1 MASFP
6 KKEYKFINTYINFTI
21 NNFRGSQ
28 TLILSLS
35 SVVEPLNFGW
45 IHSEFKA
52 MFPTSP
58 APDVAM
64 WLDSAQSAG
73 SGSQSQVLC
82 GPFFTIFPFP
92 WLEGR
97 RDDEPSK
104 TTGKRANTQGQWTKK
119 LEGTRV
125 PRRSPSRGLLHQ
137 PWSTCLQ
144 TYVRKKLIST
154 WFKLMFIWL

>member
-6 KKEYKFINTYINFTI
+6 RKEYKFINTYINFTI

-28 TLILSLS
+28 TLIPSLS

-52 MFPTSP
+52 MFPTSL
-58 APDVAM
+58 APGVAM

-73 SGSQSQVLC
+73 SGSHMSFV
-82 GPFFTIFPFP
+82 GHFSPFSPFP

-97 RDDEPSK
+97 CDDEPSK

-119 LEGTRV
+119 LEGTQV

-144 TYVRKKLIST
+144 TFT
-154 WFKLMFIWL
+154 WERN